1 MQLTRNTAGP
11 EETYRIG
18 KMLGQKARPGQVY
31 ALTGDLGVGKTI
43 FTKGF
48 AEGLGVTE
56 PVTSPTFTILQSYT
70 DGRVPLYHFDVYRI
84 EETEEMDEIG
94 YEDCFYGDGVALVE
108 WAEQIEELLPE
119 DTVRVVI
126 RKDPA
131 EGADFRE
138 IRITAPDGVLPEL
151 HKKTQ

>member
-70 DGRVPLYHFDVYRI
+70 DGRVPLYHFDVYRVSDPD
-84 EETEEMDEIG
+84 ELFEIG
-94 YEDCFYGDGVALVE
+94 FDEYLHAGGVCLIE
-108 WAEQIEELLPE
+108 WADLIEDILP
-119 DTVRVVI
+119 DNTVWI
-126 RKDPA
+126 KLDYA
-131 EGADFRE
+131 EGEDERLCVIETDQFSE
-138 IRITAPDGVLPEL
+138 F
-151 HKKTQ
+151 

>member
-94 YEDCFYGDGVALVE
+94 YEDCFYGDGGALVE

-119 DTVRVVI
+119 DTVRIVI

-151 HKKTQ
+151 YKKAQ